1 MKRLVTYK
9 IFESNFESSYDDMKS
24 IVDNLKDLS
33 QEFSD
38 NGCQCRIEP
47 SNDIRIKVM
56 ALRTNNR
63 FSDINLPFYIEID
76 IDRRIIT
83 PDESRSGFGPLPDW
97 FIDNCRRIEDYMK
110 SEGYKTYISK
120 RYAMDWENISMD
132 ELVEQ
137 SDLIYKVKLE
147 FESGKEILESSSSS
161 ELMLVK
167 YGSSQIENCDEMI
180 QDIKDMVLEFSDLG
194 LDVTVGYSPLTIMIQ
209 ETSPKIVVMVDARRE
224 IFDNY
229 LEEIDDLDKRLKQY
243 TKSKGFSTGSNVYPS
258 GARNHYQMLIQK

>member
-9 IFESNFESSYDDMKS
+9 IFESRFSGFVKLL
-24 IVDNLKDLS
+24 DNLKDLCL
-33 QEFSD
+33 EFED
-38 NGCQCRIEP
+38 NNCTADVWSGKLNPNFVVR
-47 SNDIRIKVM
+47 K
-56 ALRTNNR
+56 
-63 FSDINLPFYIEID
+63 FYVEID
-76 IDRRIIT
+76 IDTRIIT
-83 PDESRSGFGPLPDW
+83 QDEKRSGFGPLPDW
-97 FIDNCRRIEDYMK
+97 FIDSCRRIEDYMR
-110 SEGYKTYISK
+110 SEGYKTLPAI
-120 RYAMDWENISMD
+120 RYATDWENINTID
-132 ELVEQ
+132 ELANVE
-137 SDLIYKVKLE
+137 DLIYKVKLE
-147 FESGKEILESSSSS
+147 FNLSQKILESSSSS

-167 YGSSQIENCDEMI
+167 YGRSQIENCDEMI

-258 GARNHYQMLIQK
+258 GARNNYQMLIQK